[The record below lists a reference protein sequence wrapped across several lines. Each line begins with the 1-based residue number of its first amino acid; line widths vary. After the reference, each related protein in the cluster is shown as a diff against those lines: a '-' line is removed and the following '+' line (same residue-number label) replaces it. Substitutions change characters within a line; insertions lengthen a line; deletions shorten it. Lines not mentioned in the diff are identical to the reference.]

1 MRRFLFLFV
10 LVPLAVVLVALS
22 VANRHAVTVSLDP
35 VTAAPALSFTAPLFV
50 FLFVALAL
58 GIVIGG
64 VATWVR
70 QGRWRRQARL
80 EHAEARRAREEAE
93 RLRERTAALAAAL
106 PPARDAA

>member
-10 LVPLAVVLVALS
+10 LVPLAVVIVALS
-22 VANRHAVTVSLDP
+22 VANRHAVTFSFDP

-50 FLFVALAL
+50 FLFAALAL

-64 VATWVR
+64 VATWFR
-70 QGRWRRQARL
+70 QGHWRRQARL
-80 EHAEARRAREEAE
+80 EHVEAARAREDAE
-93 RLRERTAALAAAL
+93 RMRDRAAQLAAAL